1 MDFYEPSN
9 IQTII
14 YFWVQLKPVLLSKRF
29 NPFKWTSR
37 EAIFLDK
44 NPTSNSQGAFG
55 AKFFARVVKFT
66 EKMVADSWRWKWQ
79 KGFFWI

>member
-29 NPFKWTSR
+29 NPFKGTSCPS

-44 NPTSNSQGAFG
+44 NTTSNSQGAFG

-66 EKMVADSWRWKWQ
+66 EKIVADS
-79 KGFFWI
+79 